1 MRTGLLD
8 KTGFGSIAAKKVTF
22 VPLLSRLGL
31 VYTSKA
37 GLRLF
42 IYRRVI
48 VIDEYIK
55 KKKNHTLCELLKC
68 SRWEMTQIY

>member
-55 KKKNHTLCELLKC
+55 KKNTLCELLKW